1 MAVSQQSNLTTATEY
16 ALIQFVVQQLLSR
29 VATSTLVRVVNCSN
43 DGGLSPVGTVD
54 VQPVINMVAG
64 DDSTWPHGQ
73 LYRLPYVRAQGG
85 ANAIILDPK
94 PGDIGLACFASRDI
108 SAAKS
113 AAGVAHIKAADPLAP
128 GVNPGSAR
136 QFDMSDGLYIG
147 GMLNGTP
154 TQFVQFNDDGIRIHS
169 PILVRVEA
177 PEIEL
182 EADTTVTVT
191 APDIALDGDVTVSGT
206 LVATGNVTGQGTSL
220 HTHTHTGV
228 TSGGGTSGPPSP

>member
-1 MAVSQQSNLTTATEY
+1 MAVAQQTNLTSATEY
-16 ALIQFVVQQLLSR
+16 ALLQFVVTSLMSR
-29 VATSTLVRVVNCSN
+29 IATATLVRVVACSN
-43 DGGLSPVGTVD
+43 EGGLSAVGTVD

-85 ANAIILDPK
+85 ANAIILDPQA
-94 PGDIGLACFASRDI
+94 GDIGLAVFASRDI

-113 AAGVAHIKAADPLAP
+113 DAGVAHIKAADPQAP

-136 QFDMSDGLYIG
+136 QFDMSDGLYVG
-147 GMLNGTP
+147 GMLNGVP

-182 EADTTVTVT
+182 EADTTVTIT
-191 APDIALDGDVTVSGT
+191 APTIALDGDVTVSGT
-206 LVATGNVTGQGTSL
+206 VVADGDVTGEGTSL

-228 TSGGGTSGPPSP
+228 TTGGGTTGPPSP